1 MIVEG
6 LKKAIE
12 TDKSLSHGTLRN
24 YDLINCFLDLIENTP
39 EYEQMLASPG
49 SPVHPA
55 QSRLGDE
62 RDPWWGSEEACDFLS
77 MLFDVLDV
85 YAPKTYYFGAH
96 PGDGSD
102 FGYWKLEEYYD

>member
-12 TDKSLSHGTLRN
+12 ADKSLSHGTLRN
-24 YDLINCFLDLIENTP
+24 YDLITCFLDLIDETP
-39 EYEQMLASPG
+39 EYMQMLASPG

-55 QSRLGDE
+55 GARLMDKN
-62 RDPWWGSEEACDFLS
+62 DPWWGSEEACDFLS
-77 MLFDVLDV
+77 MLFDVLDY
-85 YAPKTYYFGAH
+85 YAPEGYYFGAH

-102 FGYWKLEEYYD
+102 FGYWLIE

>member
-39 EYEQMLASPG
+39 EYEQLLASPG

-55 QSRLGDE
+55 QSRLFDE
-62 RDPWWGSEEACDFLS
+62 GRDPWWNSEEAVYL
-77 MLFDVLDV
+77 LDILLEILDS
-85 YAPKTYYFGAH
+85 YAPEGYYFGAH
-96 PGDGSD
+96 PDDGSD
-102 FGYWKLEEYYD
+102 FGYWSIEQN

>member
-6 LKKAIE
+6 LNKAIE
-12 TDKSLSHGTLRN
+12 TDKSLSRGTMRN
-24 YDLINCFLDLIENTP
+24 CDLINCFLDLIENTP

-55 QSRLGDE
+55 QSRLGDKGNS
-62 RDPWWGSEEACDFLS
+62 WWDSEEASFLLE
-77 MLFDVLDV
+77 MLFDVLDY
-85 YAPKTYYFGAH
+85 YAPEGYYFGAH

-102 FGYWKLEEYYD
+102 FGYWGLIV

>member
-39 EYEQMLASPG
+39 EYEQLLASPG
-49 SPVHPA
+49 SLVHPA
-55 QSRLGDE
+55 QAR
-62 RDPWWGSEEACDFLS
+62 
-77 MLFDVLDV
+77 LFDE
-85 YAPKTYYFGAH
+85 
-96 PGDGSD
+96 GDP
-102 FGYWKLEEYYD
+102 

>member
-49 SPVHPA
+49 SQVHPT

-62 RDPWWGSEEACDFLS
+62 GDPWWESEEANFL
-77 MLFDVLDV
+77 LAQV
-85 YAPKTYYFGAH
+85 YNFKGEQVVFYGGH
-96 PGDGSD
+96 N
-102 FGYWKLEEYYD
+102 K

>member
-55 QSRLGDE
+55 QLRLGDE

-77 MLFDVLDV
+77 MLFDVLDA